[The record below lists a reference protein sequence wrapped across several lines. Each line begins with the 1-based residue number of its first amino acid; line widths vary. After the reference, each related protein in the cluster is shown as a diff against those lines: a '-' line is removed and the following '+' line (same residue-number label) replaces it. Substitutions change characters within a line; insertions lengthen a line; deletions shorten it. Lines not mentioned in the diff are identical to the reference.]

1 MSTLIIGCG
10 YLGQHVAAQLQ
21 RRDERV
27 HGTVRSPGR
36 AAAIAALGIEPII
49 ADVLAPE
56 SLIGL
61 PRVER
66 IVYCVGFDRAAG
78 SSIQAVYVD
87 GLKNVLESL
96 GATPTRL
103 VYASSTGVYGQTEGE
118 WVDET
123 AETIPR
129 NPSGQACLE
138 AEAQISAWQRA
149 RGQSATAVILR
160 FSGLYGPG
168 RAVRRSV
175 LERGDPI
182 PGDSLKFL
190 NLIHIEDAAQAVVA
204 ALFVDQPEPLYLV
217 SDDRP
222 VTRQEYYSR
231 MAALLHAPA
240 PRFVPPHP
248 GSPEAA
254 RDASNK
260 RVANNLAKKSL
271 GVVLSYPDITTGLTT
286 CAEP

>member
-78 SSIQAVYVD
+78 SSIQAVMSTASRTCWKVWARLPHGWSMQVQRACTARPRVNGSMKRPRPFPAIHRARRVWRPRPRFRRGSVPVANQPRPSSYVSP
-87 GLKNVLESL
+87 G
-96 GATPTRL
+96 
-103 VYASSTGVYGQTEGE
+103 STGRDV
-118 WVDET
+118 
-123 AETIPR
+123 
-129 NPSGQACLE
+129 PSG
-138 AEAQISAWQRA
+138 
-149 RGQSATAVILR
+149 
-160 FSGLYGPG
+160 
-168 RAVRRSV
+168 RSV